1 VVSMSDVA
9 GQPDSRRLVTM
20 NTYRMP
26 RDGVNR
32 RAMSEPMA
40 LIADRYRLQHVV
52 GSGGMG
58 VVWQA
63 WDERLE
69 RTVALKQLHRQS
81 GTSPA
86 AAELANK
93 RAMREA
99 RLTARLSHP
108 HAVPVFDVVEQEGQL
123 WLIMQ
128 FIPSITLAAVLEEAG
143 PLQPDEAAHVGAE
156 VASALTAAHA
166 VGIVHRDVKPRNI
179 LIAEDGTALI
189 SDFGIAHALG
199 DATLTTRGM
208 IHGTPAY
215 LAPEV
220 ARGNE
225 ANFASDVF
233 SLGATLYSAM
243 EGSPPFGTDENSMAL
258 LHRVASGQFPPPQHS
273 GVVTPVILEMLST
286 DPEARPSMRTV
297 ADSLARLAAGSR
309 PSAGEETPTS
319 PAPVETTTADAV
331 DAGLATTAPSPSSVP
346 SPAPK
351 NRDQDS
357 TEPQRKYGLAAA
369 VAIVVV
375 FAIGILIAV
384 LTADPAGSPA
394 ASSGQSTAA
403 APESTNLSSAPQA
416 PSASTKPQRP
426 SSTATSRTGA
436 RTPAPDPSR
445 SASPRTKARR
455 SSQPQ
460 SPTTPPTTPRTVR
473 GTPTAAQL
481 RRAITS
487 YYALMP
493 GNTDAAWPRMTASYQ
508 TNHAGGRQA
517 YQRFWDA
524 IDRVSVA
531 DVSGIPPR
539 SARATITYYFKDGRV
554 VRERTAYGLVNEGGR
569 LKISSTTVLSSVTL

>member
-1 VVSMSDVA
+1 VVSVTYVA
-9 GQPDSRRLVTM
+9 GQPDSRRLITM
-20 NTYRMP
+20 NTNRMP

-69 RTVALKQLHRQS
+69 RPVALKQLHRQS

-128 FIPSITLAAVLEEAG
+128 FIPSITLAAVLEEGG
-143 PLQPDEAAHVGAE
+143 PLQPDEAAQVGAE
-156 VASALTAAHA
+156 VASALSAAHA

-309 PSAGEETPTS
+309 PTAGDETPTS
-319 PAPVETTTADAV
+319 PAPAEAATAGAV
-331 DAGLATTAPSPSSVP
+331 DAGLSTTAPSPSSVP

-403 APESTNLSSAPQA
+403 APERSTNLSSAPQA

-426 SSTATSRTGA
+426 SSTATSRTRA

-460 SPTTPPTTPRTVR
+460 SPTRSPTVR

-481 RRAITS
+481 RRAITG

>member
-1 VVSMSDVA
+1 
-9 GQPDSRRLVTM
+9 
-20 NTYRMP
+20 
-26 RDGVNR
+26 
-32 RAMSEPMA
+32 MA
-40 LIADRYRLQHVV
+40 LIGDRYRLQHVV

-69 RTVALKQLHRQS
+69 RRVALKQLARQS
-81 GTSPA
+81 GVSA
-86 AAELANK
+86 REAELANK

-99 RLTARLSHP
+99 RITARLSHP

-143 PLQPDEAAHVGAE
+143 PLEPGEAAQVGAE

-179 LIAEDGTALI
+179 LIAEDGKALI

-220 ARGNE
+220 ARGGE
-225 ANFASDVF
+225 ADFASDVF

-243 EGSPPFGTDENSMAL
+243 EGTPPFGTDDNSMAL

-297 ADSLARLAAGSR
+297 AERLARLAAGTRSI
-309 PSAGEETPTS
+309 PETLPMPVPAEQTAGDAGEVGLS
-319 PAPVETTTADAV
+319 KTAA
-331 DAGLATTAPSPSSVP
+331 SPSSVT
-346 SPAPK
+346 SSAP
-351 NRDQDS
+351 DS
-357 TEPQRKYGLAAA
+357 QAQTSTGPQRKHGIAAA
-369 VAIVVV
+369 VAIIAVLGV
-375 FAIGILIAV
+375 GILIAV
-384 LTADPAGSPA
+384 LMADRVGSPA
-394 ASSGQSTAA
+394 ASSGQSRAA
-403 APESTNLSSAPQA
+403 APGTTSLSSAPQA
-416 PSASTKPQRP
+416 PSASARAEP

-436 RTPAPDPSR
+436 RTPARDAAPP
-445 SASPRTKARR
+445 ASPRTSASSPARDASSPATPRTQTRR

-460 SPTTPPTTPRTVR
+460 SQTRQPTVR
-473 GTPTAAQL
+473 GTPTAGQL

-493 GNTDAAWPRMTASYQ
+493 RNTDAAWPRMTTWYQ

-517 YQRFWDA
+517 YERFWDA
-524 IDRVSVA
+524 IDRVSVT
-531 DVSGIPPR
+531 DVSGIPPS
-539 SARATITYYFKDGRV
+539 SARATITYYFEDGRV
-554 VRERTAYGLVNEGGR
+554 VRERTAYSLVNDGGR
-569 LKISSTTVLSSVTL
+569 LKISRTTVLSSVTL